1 MNNDSAENS
10 VVDNNN
16 PSIGVKKM
24 KKYQSC
30 AICFLVAGVV
40 LVITSCFVPKTMD
53 SLILAG
59 AKKSSQ
65 LTEENEANWNGIPGQ
80 LDIGIYWNQ
89 YFYNCTNPLEVTY
102 ANKQPEF

>member
-1 MNNDSAENS
+1 
-10 VVDNNN
+10 
-16 PSIGVKKM
+16 M